1 MVSYK
6 LDIGSVTLPIPY
18 TDIVAG
24 ESEANLEGD
33 NITFVSL
40 DGNLEITDG
49 SGNEGAIIGI
59 TDIQAINGVIH
70 PIPNNFLFSDTQ
82 N

>member
-1 MVSYK
+1 MFSYK
-6 LDIGSVTLPIPY
+6 LDDGWVTIPIPE
-18 TDIVAG
+18 TDIVAS

-49 SGNEGAIIGI
+49 SGYEGATIGI
-59 TDIQAINGVIH
+59 TDIQAIYGVIH
-70 PIPNNFLFSDTQ
+70 AIDKVLIPNTDN
-82 N
+82 